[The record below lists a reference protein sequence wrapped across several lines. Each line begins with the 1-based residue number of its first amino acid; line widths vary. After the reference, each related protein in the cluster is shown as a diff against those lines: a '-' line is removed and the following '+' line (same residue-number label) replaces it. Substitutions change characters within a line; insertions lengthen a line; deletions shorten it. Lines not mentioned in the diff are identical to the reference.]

1 MSKKDKSASNWIIAR
16 TLEQRGLKE
25 EQITKFFQMFR
36 TLQGRGTNPGVKFQT
51 LYDGENGGVSYIMW
65 QDLRRE
71 GYIR

>member
-1 MSKKDKSASNWIIAR
+1 MTRTAANWKIKR

-25 EQITKFFQMFR
+25 KDIQRFFQMFR
-36 TLQGRGTNPGVKFQT
+36 ALQGRGTNPGVKFQT